1 MKNLFKT
8 LVIVMIF
15 MFTVNSSFAFSTGKL
30 EKMLKKST
38 IEEASTLAISIRNAE
53 TGEVVYEKNQ
63 NKLLHPASTLKIF
76 TTYAAM
82 DTLGYDSYFK
92 TQFYKDSEN
101 NLYIKLGADPL
112 LSSSQLK
119 SAISKLKEKGNSS
132 FNNLYFDDSIIDKNE
147 FSTGWMW
154 DDDVNPYTPKVS
166 SYNLDGNVL
175 KIDMQATKDGMASAN
190 LKSSYPMSVVSYITT
205 GAKKDFIDVRRYN
218 WSNPEVVEIYAN
230 VTSPKSVT
238 VPISSMRRYFIYNL
252 EKALEDN
259 NISVKGTLYSSK
271 IVPENAELI
280 QEILN
285 PVSRAVA
292 PTLQNSNN
300 LMAESLYKVAAA
312 KKYSSTGTTVLG
324 AQMFKEFYDKNGLDV
339 KSVVVK
345 DGSGVSRN
353 NLLSADWITQAL
365 NKLYKRKG
373 FEQFKDKMAQAG
385 DGTLSKRLFDLRGE
399 AWLKTGSLSNI
410 SAIAGYV
417 NSQDGH
423 TYSIAILTQNFI
435 DNQQKIKDF
444 EDEIIKIIYN
454 K

>member
-1 MKNLFKT
+1 MKNLLKT
-8 LVIVMIF
+8 LIIAMIF
-15 MFTVNSSFAFSTGKL
+15 MFTVNASFAFSTGKL

-38 IEEASTLAISIRNAE
+38 IEETSTLAISIKNAE
-53 TGEVVYEKNQ
+53 NGEVVYEKNQ
-63 NKLLHPASTLKIF
+63 KKLLHPASTLKIF
-76 TTYAAM
+76 TTYVAM
-82 DTLGYDSYFK
+82 DTLGYDSFFR

-119 SAISKLKEKGNSS
+119 NAISKLKEKGNSS

-154 DDDVNPYTPKVS
+154 DDDINPYTPKVS

-175 KIDMQATKDGMASAN
+175 KVEMEATKDGKASTN
-190 LKSSYPMSVVSYITT
+190 LKSTYPMSVVSYVTT
-205 GAKKDFIDVRRYN
+205 GAKKDYIDVKRYN

-230 VTSPKSVT
+230 VISPKSVT
-238 VPISSMRRYFIYNL
+238 VPISSMRRYFIHNL

-259 NISVKGTLYSSK
+259 NIKVNGTLYASK
-271 IVPENAELI
+271 LVPDGAELL

-285 PVSRAVA
+285 PVSKAVPMA
-292 PTLQNSNN
+292 LQNSNN

-312 KKYSSTGTTVLG
+312 KKYSATGTTVLG
-324 AQMFKEFYDKNGLDV
+324 AKMFEEFYDKNGLDV

-365 NKLYKRKG
+365 NMLYTRKG
-373 FEQFKDKMAQAG
+373 FDQFKDKMAQAG
-385 DGTLSKRLFDLRGE
+385 DGTLSNRLFDLRGE

-417 NSQDGH
+417 NSQDGR
-423 TYSIAILTQNFI
+423 TYSVAILTQNFI
-435 DNQQKIKDF
+435 DDQQKIKEF